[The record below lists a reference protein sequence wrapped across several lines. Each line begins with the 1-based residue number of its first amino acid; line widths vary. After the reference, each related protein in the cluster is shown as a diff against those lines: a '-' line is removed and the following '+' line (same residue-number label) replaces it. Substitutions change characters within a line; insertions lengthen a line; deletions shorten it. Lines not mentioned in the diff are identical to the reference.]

1 MTISLAFGFKL
12 WHHAFIAT
20 GTDPA
25 LRGRN
30 EMANDKVL
38 DKLGGRIRFSHAA
51 VAHAESRTQSGSAD
65 HGTWGDTA
73 LMLFPPMPKGG
84 DLSEQDGWII
94 LVVFM
99 ISWPLSFV
107 VIWVLIAIGT
117 RLGWTS
123 CDATWFCFQWMQ
135 P

>member
-1 MTISLAFGFKL
+1 
-12 WHHAFIAT
+12 
-20 GTDPA
+20 
-25 LRGRN
+25 
-30 EMANDKVL
+30 
-38 DKLGGRIRFSHAA
+38 
-51 VAHAESRTQSGSAD
+51 
-65 HGTWGDTA
+65 
-73 LMLFPPMPKGG
+73 MLFPPMPKGG